1 MKTFRFYKETSN
13 RWYIDLPDWTGS
25 KDDLEMVA
33 GADAML
39 EYMAEG
45 KNEVSVIVSETDF
58 KGADVLNFV
67 RMADE
72 IGNGAYYHFNS
83 FKGVKIG
90 LDMWLCDVVLF
101 VFNNVFPKQLFLSVA
116 VTV

>member
-1 MKTFRFYKETSN
+1 MKPFRFYKETSN

-45 KNEVSVIVSETDF
+45 KSEVSVIVSETDF
-58 KGADVLNFV
+58 KGADVLNFM
-67 RMADE
+67 RMEDE
-72 IGNGAYYHFNS
+72 IGQWSILS
-83 FKGVKIG
+83 FR
-90 LDMWLCDVVLF
+90 F
-101 VFNNVFPKQLFLSVA
+101 V
-116 VTV
+116 